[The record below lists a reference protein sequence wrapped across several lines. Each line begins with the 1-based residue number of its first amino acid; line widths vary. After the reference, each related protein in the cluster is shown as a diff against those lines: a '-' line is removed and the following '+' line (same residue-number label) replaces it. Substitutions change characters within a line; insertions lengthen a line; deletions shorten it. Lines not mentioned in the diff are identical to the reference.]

1 MRHRK
6 SGRRLG
12 MPYDRRKALLR
23 SLASA
28 MLTHEGIKTTE
39 PRAKEVRRFVE
50 RLVTLSKTNS
60 VHARRLAM
68 QRLPDKLMVEK
79 LFAVY
84 GPRYQTRPG
93 GYTRIVKL
101 GPRHGDAAPM
111 VRIEFVEQDEQQGAA
126 V

>member
-6 SGRRLG
+6 AGRRLG
-12 MPYDRRKALLR
+12 VPTDRRIALLR
-23 SLASA
+23 GLAA
-28 MLTHEGIKTTE
+28 ALLQHEAIKTTE
-39 PRAKEVRRFVE
+39 PRAKELRRFVE
-50 RLVTLSKTNS
+50 RLVTISKRNDVPS
-60 VHARRLAM
+60 RRLAVR
-68 QRLPDKLMVEK
+68 RLPDKHMVQK
-79 LFAVY
+79 LFEVY

-111 VRIEFVEQDEQQGAA
+111 VRIEFVEQEQATQ